1 MAIPHILVV
10 DDDQDMRS
18 MLKQYLVGHGFP
30 VHTASSGAEVE
41 SVIDRHRIDAILLD
55 VMLADESGI
64 TICRKLRET
73 NSVPVIMVS
82 ALSSDHHRMRGYESC
97 ADDYIAKPFNP
108 ELLLAR
114 LRAVVRRAGRSP
126 SLAYRRD
133 NHVYRFACWR
143 FDGRKSELTAEA
155 GFQVA
160 LSRRETGLLKCLLA
174 NPFVAL
180 TREEIAA
187 AIEEARDPGAP
198 VDANPGRAIDVLV
211 GRLRTK
217 LEGEPGSPQI
227 IQTVRGAG
235 YMLAVEVESSDAG

>member
-1 MAIPHILVV
+1 MSHHILIV
-10 DDDQDMRS
+10 DDQASYLHSLQENLRLRGYAVTALGNP
-18 MLKQYLVGHGFP
+18 LKVMETLRK
-30 VHTASSGAEVE
+30 
-41 SVIDRHRIDAILLD
+41 SVFHCLLLD
-55 VMLADESGI
+55 IKMPGKSGLELLHEVI
-64 TICRKLRET
+64 AEFPALPI
-73 NSVPVIMVS
+73 IMVS
-82 ALSSDHHRMRGYESC
+82 ALSSDHHRMKGYESG

-114 LRAVVRRAGRSP
+114 LRAVVRRAARSP

-133 NHVYRFACWR
+133 NNVYRFACWR
-143 FDGRKSELTAEA
+143 FDGRRSELTAEA

-180 TREEIAA
+180 TREEIAS
-187 AIEEARDPGAP
+187 AIEDSREAGAP
-198 VDANPGRAIDVLV
+198 PDANPGRAIDVLV

-235 YMLAVEVESSDAG
+235 YMLAVEVDISDAG